1 MISSRK
7 YECSV
12 GNIRCAFAIIIHGPT
27 IKSWLCKFL
36 SSCLCQLRIPKV
48 WRRSLVVAI
57 PKPSKPLDDAKSY
70 RPISLLCIP
79 GKIFERLICTRIEPI
94 IDSLLPQE
102 QLGFRRKR
110 STVDQVATMT
120 HEIENCFSA
129 KKKTGAVFVD
139 LTAAYDT
146 LWHRGLASKLLRL
159 IPDSNLVR
167 MIMKLVQ
174 NRSFTFTT
182 GNGKQS
188 RLKRLKNGVP
198 QKSVLAP
205 HFLNIINNKV
215 NN

>member
-1 MISSRK
+1 M
-7 YECSV
+7 
-12 GNIRCAFAIIIHGPT
+12 
-27 IKSWLCKFL
+27 
-36 SSCLCQLRIPKV
+36 
-48 WRRSLVVAI
+48 VAI
-57 PKPSKPLDDAKSY
+57 PKPSKPLDNAKSN

-79 GKIFERLICTRIEPI
+79 WKIFERLICTRIEPI

-120 HEIENCFSA
+120 HEIDNYFSA

-146 LWHRGLASKLLRL
+146 LWHRGLACKLLRL
-159 IPDSNLVR
+159 IPDGNLVR

-174 NRSFTFTT
+174 NRCFTFTT

-188 RLKRLKNGVP
+188 RIKRLKNGVP

-205 HFLNIINNKV
+205 LFLNILNNKV